1 MTRSKGPGYLALVG
15 ALLFVTA
22 HAADNSA
29 AGAASSEELSEVVVT
44 GSRVIT
50 NGNDSPTPVTVL
62 STDEFLKLQPTTVTE
77 AVNLMPALQ
86 GSQNVTSRPGGGQRD
101 GAGSYFNL
109 RNMGDLR
116 TLVLFDGMRL
126 IPTYNQNQANT
137 NSQIVPQM
145 LLKRVDVVTG
155 GVAAVYGSDA
165 VSGVVNF
172 VTDRDFNGVKFQ
184 GSEGVSDYNDDR
196 ISDYGIAAGSKF
208 ADNRGHVEG
217 SFEWHEDAGIV
228 NRGDSTRPFF
238 AQVPGGGGDGV
249 TVPYFNMYNQRMSN
263 TSFSGLL
270 LNSASNGA
278 LRDLEF
284 TPSGT
289 LTPFQ
294 HGLIPTASGLVPFSN
309 SAKAV
314 PANVESGGDGAWNN
328 LTSLKAAIKFTQAFV
343 RLDYDLADSVHA
355 YAQGAYTD
363 IETRDNYQSPQINS
377 VRISYANPFLST
389 VQAPYNAVLAAN
401 PNGVLT
407 FSRFLDI
414 VPRAEQ
420 YTHAYMAYAGLN
432 GTMGSYKW
440 DVNIGNSKSQITA
453 LNFVN
458 IDNGRLFAAID
469 AVTNSSGQIVCRAAQ
484 TNPDYTGCV
493 PLNLFGGAPSQASL
507 DYILKQA
514 YNLNRTRMDDANASL
529 TGAPFNTW
537 AGPVN
542 VALSGEWRRL
552 RWDARSNAG
561 PNDLADCVGI
571 GTGVNNA
578 LRNCT
583 QGVTKQ
589 WFSNTMGSL
598 PTVTQTVGE
607 AAGEFD
613 APLLKG
619 LPLTDELDFT
629 GAFRFTHYNTS
640 GNVTTWKGGLDWRI
654 DDNVKLRATRSRDVR
669 APNLFDLYAP
679 IQLNPGFNITDP
691 LTNSTFTVTNQQTSN
706 PNLRPETANT
716 LTAGFVLTPQVLPNF
731 SLSMDYYRIKVDDV
745 IFLLQGF
752 SQPVLNLCEA
762 VHGAAPACAYI
773 QRANWTDT
781 NPVTNPITG
790 VSSTYLNIANQDTW
804 GIDTEANY
812 GFTLFGHRTSLRL
825 LSSYQPRLIYDQGP
839 LTGGV
844 LSVAGAYNTG
854 TNRIAA
860 APKLKL
866 TGLLSFDVSHNFNVT
881 VLERWRSTLKAI
893 YNDTLMFVNPTL
905 PSLAYTT
912 VTLSYTHDT
921 QAGAVNVFLNV
932 QNLFNKFPTVYYAG
946 PAGYGLNQALPEGDD
961 PIGRYYTLGVRFK
974 M

>member
-1 MTRSKGPGYLALVG
+1 LAGAG
-15 ALLFVTA
+15 ALAFGV
-22 HAADNSA
+22 AAAENPST
-29 AGAASSEELSEVVVT
+29 GAATEELSEVVVT

-126 IPTYNQNQANT
+126 IPTYNQNQADT

-155 GVAAVYGSDA
+155 GVSAVYGSDA

-172 VTDRDFNGVKFQ
+172 ITDRDFNGVKIQ
-184 GSEGVSDYNDDR
+184 GSEGVSAYSDDR
-196 ISDYGIAAGSKF
+196 ISDYGIAAGTRF
-208 ADNRGHVEG
+208 AGRGHVEA

-228 NRGDSTRPFF
+228 SRSDSGRQFF
-238 AQVPGGGGDGV
+238 AQVPGGGGSGT

-263 TSFSGLL
+263 TSFGGLL
-270 LNSASNGA
+270 LNSASNGT

-294 HGLIPTASGLVPFSN
+294 HGLIPTANGLVPFSN
-309 SAKAV
+309 SATAV
-314 PANVESGGDGAWNN
+314 PTNVESGGDGAWNN

-343 RLDYDLADSVHA
+343 RLDYDLTDSVHA

-377 VRISYANPFLST
+377 LKISDSNPFLSS

-414 VPRAEQ
+414 TPRAEQ
-420 YTHAYMAYAGLN
+420 YTHAFMTYAGLD
-432 GTMGSYKW
+432 GTIGHYKW
-440 DVNIGNSKSQITA
+440 DVNLGSSHSQITA

-458 IDNGRLFAAID
+458 IDNGRLFAAVD
-469 AVTNSSGQIVCRAAQ
+469 AVKNSSGQVVCRAAL
-484 TNPDYTGCV
+484 TNPNYAGCM
-493 PLNLFGGAPSQASL
+493 PLDLFGDGNASPAAL

-529 TGAPFNTW
+529 TGAPFSSW

-552 RWDARSNAG
+552 RWDTRSNAS

-571 GTGVNNA
+571 GTGVGNN

-589 WFSNTMGSL
+589 WFSNTMGPL
-598 PTVTQTVGE
+598 PTVTQKVSE
-607 AAGEFD
+607 VAGEFD

-619 LPLTDELDFT
+619 APLVEGLDLT
-629 GAFRFTHYNTS
+629 GALRFTHYDTS
-640 GNVTTWKGGLDWRI
+640 GNVTTWKGGLDWRV
-654 DDNVKLRATRSRDVR
+654 DDSLKLRATRSRDVR

-679 IQLNPGFNITDP
+679 IQLNPGFNVTDP
-691 LTNSTFTVTNQQTSN
+691 LTNSNFTVTNQQTSN
-706 PNLRPETANT
+706 PNLSPEKANT

-731 SLSMDYYRIKVDDV
+731 SLSMDYYRIKVEDV
-745 IFLLQGF
+745 IFLLQGW
-752 SQPVLNLCEA
+752 SAPVLSLCAA

-773 QRANWTDT
+773 QRASWTDT
-781 NPVTNPITG
+781 NPITNPITG

-804 GIDTEANY
+804 GIDTEASY
-812 GFTLFGHRTSLRL
+812 GFTVFGHRTNLRL

-866 TGLLSFDVSHNFNVT
+866 TGVLSYDVLHNLNLT
-881 VLERWRSTLKAI
+881 VLERWRSSLKAI
-893 YNDTLMFVNPTL
+893 YNDTLTFQNGTL
-905 PSLAYTT
+905 PSVAYTT
-912 VTLSYTHDT
+912 VTVSYSPDT
-921 QAGAVNVFLNV
+921 QAGNLSVFLNV
-932 QNLFNKFPTVYYAG
+932 QNVFNKFPTVYYAG
-946 PAGYGLNQALPEGDD
+946 PAGFGLNQALPEGDD
-961 PIGRYYTLGVRFK
+961 PIGRYYTLGLRYK